1 MSAPDPA
8 LIARLA
14 VLFGP
19 RPAAVLEAL
28 AWYARAMAERQP
40 GLAASIQAA
49 AIRRAHL
56 YETAV
61 LDAEARR
68 AAGSGP
74 PLRRRVLE
82 DQAREAEEEA
92 AARHAEAARLQARAA
107 ALRQAAAALA
117 AH

>member
-19 RPAAVLEAL
+19 RPAAVLEEL
-28 AWYARAMAERQP
+28 AWYARAMARRQP
-40 GLAASIQAA
+40 DLAASIKAA
-49 AIRRAHL
+49 AIRRAHP

-61 LDAEARR
+61 LDAEARG
-68 AAGSGP
+68 ATGSGP

-92 AARHAEAARLQARAA
+92 AARRAEAARLQARAA